1 VPAEHIVY
9 EDRSITMGVIPT
21 TIIGKIQFYETH
33 LPVWAVDPTAIG
45 LTALQLADLSL
56 LTTAA
61 RADFDSTQSI
71 RDAARASTLDQK
83 VSVNA
88 MQELGGDL
96 VKTIRAFAETTNDDT
111 VFSAAQ
117 IPPPAPPT
125 PAGPPDMPTEVSAE
139 INNFGYVLIKWK
151 GSRSFGTQF
160 VLQRQLTPVGG
171 APGTWTYAGSSTTND
186 YTDTTVPTGF
196 ASVSYRV
203 YAQRAGGISDA
214 SGTTTIAFG
223 TGSGSN
229 SSSSASSETGGED
242 GLTFAA

>member
-1 VPAEHIVY
+1 
-9 EDRSITMGVIPT
+9 MGVIPT
-21 TIIGKIQFYETH
+21 TIIGKIQFYESH
-33 LPVWAVDPTAIG
+33 LPIWAADPAAIG
-45 LTALQLADLSL
+45 LTAAQVAE
-56 LTTAA
+56 LTTLTAAA
-61 RADFDSTQSI
+61 RADFEATQAA
-71 RDAARASTLDQK
+71 RDAARAATLDQK
-83 VSVNA
+83 VSVSA

-117 IPPPAPPT
+117 IPPPSPPK
-125 PAGPPDMPTEVSAE
+125 PVGPPDMPTEVSAE

-151 GSRSFGTQF
+151 ASRAAGTQF

-171 APGTWTYAGSSTTND
+171 APGTWTYAGTSTTND

-223 TGSGSN
+223 TGSGS
-229 SSSSASSETGGED
+229 SSSSASASSETSGDD